1 LAYKGPLLRSDALAT
16 LNQKML
22 MHPSAR
28 IGETYWS
35 VIELLHQT
43 LVDLRLDGLEGQE
56 LAVRQRNVLNLVELL
71 MHRCAALNDYLGK
84 LLQALLTAK
93 GEGGAEKTKER
104 MDVQINRLYK
114 IPINF
119 VKHNSF
125 TLSWVRMSQG
135 NLYTHGYMV
144 TGSVGGDVHGPIKFR
159 RPGGD
164 DSEGYSF
171 ALSLREVLPALYKM
185 CDCAEDS
192 LTYAGLFVEQDA
204 PARGRDVRADLLPMA
219 LELLNQLPFYGF
231 PDEDGARVPIFHVID
246 EAVMVTTSPLCI
258 LPGAFRIES
267 ELRSVQA
274 GASYKLPYW
283 KPDATHR

>member
-1 LAYKGPLLRSDALAT
+1 
-16 LNQKML
+16 ML
-22 MHPSAR
+22 MRPSAR

-35 VIELLHQT
+35 VIELVHKA
-43 LVDLRLDGLEGQE
+43 LVDLRLEGLEGQE
-56 LAVRQRNVLNLVELL
+56 FDARQRSVLNLVELL

-84 LLQALLTAK
+84 LLQALLPAK

-125 TLSWVRMSQG
+125 TLNWVRMSQG
-135 NLYTHGYMV
+135 NLYTLGYMV
-144 TGSVGGDVHGPIKFR
+144 TGPVGGDVHGPIRFR

-164 DSEGYSF
+164 DPEGYSF

-185 CDCAEDS
+185 CDCAEDAVAH
-192 LTYAGLFVEQDA
+192 AGLFVEQDA
-204 PARGRDVRADLLPMA
+204 PARGRDVRADLLLTT
-219 LELLNQLPFYGF
+219 LELLNQLPLYGF
-231 PDEDGARVPIFHVID
+231 PDEHRTRVPIFHIID
-246 EAVMVTTSPLCI
+246 GAMAVTTSPLRI
-258 LPGAFRIES
+258 FPGAFRIES

-283 KPDATHR
+283 KADAKPR